1 MADFVSHDLLG
12 EQALA
17 LFPAAAQRAAALRPA
32 AYRWGLQGPD
42 PLFFHKVYAG
52 SPLHKTGNRLHSE
65 KTDELFTIFAEAVHR
80 LTGAAHEIA
89 EAYFYGF
96 LCHYALDSSIHP
108 YVYCRQY
115 ECIQAMPKENAS
127 AIHCRIETDIDT
139 ALYAHFK
146 GGSVTEF
153 DPTQAYALTD
163 EETAVLAVLLHH
175 IIRRAFGQD
184 VPTAELR
191 PCFAEMLACQ
201 KLFYSGSRPL
211 SGTARRA
218 ELLLARGPLLSS
230 HLKGK
235 EPQWDCLNE
244 ARKPWCNLWK
254 PEEERIDTVIELFEA
269 AKLRAASLAV
279 NYAAQFDS
287 GWMLN
292 ISYYEP
298 FDYGNYKALQ

>member
-17 LFPAAAQRAAALRPA
+17 LFPAAAQHAAALRPA

-65 KTDELFTIFAEAVHR
+65 KTDELFTVLAEAVHR
-80 LTGAAHEIA
+80 LTGSAHEIA

-96 LCHYALDSSIHP
+96 LCHYALDSAIHP
-108 YVYCRQY
+108 YVYYRQY
-115 ECIQAMPKENAS
+115 ECIQSMPNENPS

-146 GGSVTEF
+146 GGKITEA
-153 DPTQAYALTD
+153 DPTLPYRLSD

-175 IIRRAFGQD
+175 VIRQVLDEQA
-184 VPTAELR
+184 PTAELR

-201 KLFYSGSRPL
+201 RLFYLGNRPL
-211 SGTARRA
+211 TGSARRL
-218 ELLLARGPLLSS
+218 ELLLRKGPLLSS
-230 HLKGK
+230 HLKGDA
-235 EPQWDCLNE
+235 PQWDCLNE
-244 ARKPWCNLWK
+244 SGKPWYNLWA
-254 PEEERIDTVIELFEA
+254 PQEIRTDSVLDLFES
-269 AKLRAASLAV
+269 AKLRAASLAS
-279 NYAAQFDS
+279 NYAAQFDA

-292 ISYYEP
+292 ISYYDP
-298 FDYGNYKALQ
+298 FDNGNYKRMA